1 MGKTKRLLA
10 AVKRD
15 LEKTNWDFVLLALC
29 VVMTFIVAMLPPD
42 FT

>member
-15 LEKTNWDFVLLALC
+15 LEKTNWDGVLLVLC
-29 VVMTFIVAMLPPD
+29 VVMTFVVAMLPPD
-42 FT
+42 FI